1 MSLFSTIL
9 RPGARPGIPSD
20 GFPGDSASL
29 LPWHAFDAAIERSL
43 HMLRGVHI
51 PVSFFAVY
59 LGTGGRGDAAEVV
72 GEALS
77 QFGPVGWLADG
88 SVGLLYLGPRPP
100 EKDGDTVLT
109 SRIFNRVERRL
120 QERGWAALCRGLE
133 LAAVHGWT
141 DEIDGSADL
150 VQALDQHRAG
160 DRPAKEARRASRG
173 R

>member
-9 RPGARPGIPSD
+9 RPGPRTGIPAN
-20 GFPGDSASL
+20 GVPGDSANL
-29 LPWHAFDAAIERSL
+29 LPWHAFDTAIERSL
-43 HMLRGVHI
+43 RMLRGVHI
-51 PVSFFAVY
+51 PVSFFAVQ
-59 LGTGGRGDAAEVV
+59 LGTGGAAAAEVV

-88 SVGLLYLGPRPP
+88 TVGLLYLGPRPP

-109 SRIFNRVERRL
+109 SRVFSRVERRL
-120 QERGWAALCRGLE
+120 QECGWAALCRGLE

-141 DEIDGSADL
+141 DEIDGSGDL
-150 VQALDQHRAG
+150 VRALAQHRAG
-160 DRPAKEARRASRG
+160 YVPAREERRTHRM